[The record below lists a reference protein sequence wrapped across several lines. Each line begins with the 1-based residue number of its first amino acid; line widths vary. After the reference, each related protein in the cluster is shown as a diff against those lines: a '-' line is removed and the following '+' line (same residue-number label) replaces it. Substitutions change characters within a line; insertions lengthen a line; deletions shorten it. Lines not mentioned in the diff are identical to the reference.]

1 MPVVGFDLSFRRT
14 LADGEAFGDVGP
26 YEELRGTLRFAV
38 DPLHEANV
46 RITDIELAPRNDQG
60 LVEFSSD
67 VSVILPVDRSR
78 ANGRMMLDVVNRGNR
93 VALPNFNGAGSTSI
107 GPDTPIDAPV
117 NLGNGF
123 LMKEG
128 YTVVACGWQG
138 DTPSHP
144 ALITMDGPDAL
155 DSDGNPLTGRV
166 YTQLQ
171 SPEDTPNFLLSDK
184 GHRAY
189 PALDM
194 DEAGAV
200 MEVRDIPDGP
210 AYPVPRD
217 FWRFGR
223 IDENGDYV
231 ADPNYVCSED
241 GFEKGRLYQVVY
253 TTVGAP
259 ILGLSFAA
267 LRDCISWVKHG
278 TESAPTPID
287 GIEYAYSYGRSQT
300 GRYLR
305 TYIYNDLN
313 LDEQGREAMDGI
325 ISNVAGGMRG
335 EFNQR
340 FGQNSKDRNN
350 MLSQLF
356 PFAPVTQ
363 TDTEIEET
371 GSLQGRFD
379 ERGSSVRVMYTNT
392 SAEYHRADAS
402 LLHTDPDGK
411 TDIDLGPNARVYHFA
426 GTEHGLGIWPP
437 TDTTTFVEG
446 LSKTQNLRGVVN
458 YAPLLRACL
467 VNLNRWVSQGVE
479 PPHSSHPRLDDGTAM
494 PPSALRPFFDRVP
507 GANYPAHHALP
518 HRRDYAPVDGTEY
531 PTVLPPR
538 TGGNY
543 GGLVSAVD
551 ESGNELG
558 GIRLPEISVPLASH
572 TGWTL
577 RHGDIGGET
586 QLLMFAGGTI
596 PLALT
601 ASERGASGDPRL
613 SIAERYASKDD
624 YLSRIRGAAE
634 SLVQEGRLLEQDI
647 EVCLEQADKYWS
659 YFTDGSASGSIR

>member
-1 MPVVGFDLSFRRT
+1 M
-14 LADGEAFGDVGP
+14 E
-26 YEELRGTLRFAV
+26 
-38 DPLHEANV
+38 
-46 RITDIELAPRNDQG
+46 
-60 LVEFSSD
+60 
-67 VSVILPVDRSR
+67 
-78 ANGRMMLDVVNRGNR
+78 
-93 VALPNFNGAGSTSI
+93 
-107 GPDTPIDAPV
+107 
-117 NLGNGF
+117 
-123 LMKEG
+123 
-128 YTVVACGWQG
+128 
-138 DTPSHP
+138 
-144 ALITMDGPDAL
+144 GPDAL
-155 DSDGNPLTGRV
+155 DSEGSPLTGRV

-171 SPEDTPNFLLSDK
+171 SSADTPNFLLSDK

-189 PALDM
+189 PAFDM
-194 DEAGAV
+194 DEAGASMV
-200 MEVRDIPDGP
+200 VRDIPDGP
-210 AYPVPRD
+210 AYPVPRE

-223 IDENGDYV
+223 IDDNGGYV
-231 ADPNYVCSED
+231 PDPDYVCSEE
-241 GFEKGRLYQVVY
+241 GFKRGRLYQIVY
-253 TTVGAP
+253 TTVGVP

-267 LRDCISWVKHG
+267 LRDCVSWVKHG
-278 TESAPTPID
+278 TELVSTPID
-287 GIEYAYSYGRSQT
+287 GIEHAYAYGRSQT

-305 TYIYNDLN
+305 TYIYNDIN

-371 GSLQGRFD
+371 GSLQGLFY

-402 LLHTDPDGK
+402 LLHTDPDGR
-411 TDIDLGPNARVYHFA
+411 TDIDSGPNARVYHFA

-437 TDTTTFVEG
+437 TDTVDFVEG

-467 VNLNRWVSQGVE
+467 VNLDRWVSEGVE
-479 PPHSSHPRLDDGTAM
+479 PPPSSHPRLDDGTAI
-494 PPSALRPFFDRVP
+494 PPSALKPFFDRVP
-507 GANYPAHHALP
+507 GANYPAHHAAP
-518 HRRDYAPVDGTEY
+518 HRRDYAPAEGTEY
-531 PTVLPPR
+531 PTSLPPR
-538 TGGNY
+538 IGGRY

-572 TGWTL
+572 TGWSL
-577 RHGDIGGET
+577 RHRDIGGET

-601 ASERGASGDPRL
+601 ASQRAASGDPRM
-613 SIAERYASKDD
+613 SIAERYTSKDD
-624 YLSRIRGAAE
+624 YTSRIRGAAE
-634 SLVQEGRLLEQDI
+634 ALAQEGYLLENDI
-647 EVCLEQADKYWS
+647 EACLEQADKFWS
-659 YFTDGSASGSIR
+659 YFFEGYASGPSR

>member
-1 MPVVGFDLSFRRT
+1 
-14 LADGEAFGDVGP
+14 
-26 YEELRGTLRFAV
+26 
-38 DPLHEANV
+38 
-46 RITDIELAPRNDQG
+46 
-60 LVEFSSD
+60 
-67 VSVILPVDRSR
+67 VSIILPVDRSQ
-78 ANGRMMLDVVNRGNR
+78 ANGRMVLDVVNRGNR
-93 VALPNFNGAGSTSI
+93 VALPNFNGAGTASI
-107 GPDTPIDAPV
+107 GQDTPIDAPV

-128 YTVVACGWQG
+128 YTVVACGWQS
-138 DTPSHP
+138 DTPDYA
-144 ALITMDGPDAL
+144 ALVTMSGPDAQ
-155 DSDGNPLTGRV
+155 DSEGEPLTGRV

-171 SPEDTPNFLLSDK
+171 SSEDTPNFLLSDK
-184 GHRAY
+184 GYRTY
-189 PALDM
+189 PAFDM
-194 DEAGAV
+194 DEASAV
-200 MEVRDIPDGP
+200 MEVRDILDGP
-210 AYPVPRD
+210 AYPVPRG
-217 FWRFGR
+217 FWRFGK
-223 IDENGDYV
+223 IDDNGDYV
-231 ADPNYVCSED
+231 ADPNYVCSEE
-241 GFEKGRLYQVVY
+241 GFDKGRLYQVVY
-253 TTVGAP
+253 TTIGAP

-278 TESAPTPID
+278 TESTPTPVD
-287 GIEYAYSYGRSQT
+287 GIEYAYGRSQT

-305 TYIYNDLN
+305 TYIYNGLN
-313 LDEQGREAMDGI
+313 LDERGREAMDGI

-411 TDIDLGPNARVYHFA
+411 FDIDDGANSRVYHFA

-437 TDTTTFVEG
+437 TDTADFVEG

-467 VNLNRWVSQGVE
+467 VNLDRWVSE
-479 PPHSSHPRLDDGTAM
+479 NITPPPSSHPRLDDGTAM
-494 PPSALRPFFDRVP
+494 PPSALKPFFDRVP
-507 GANYPAHHALP
+507 GANYPNHHAIP
-518 HRRDYAPVDGTEY
+518 HRRDYAPAEGTEH
-531 PTVLPPR
+531 PNSLPPR
-538 TGGNY
+538 MGGRY

-551 ESGNELG
+551 ESGNELS

-572 TGWTL
+572 TGWSL
-577 RHGDIGGET
+577 RHHDIGGET

-596 PLALT
+596 PLPLT
-601 ASERGASGDPRL
+601 ASQRSASGDPRL

-624 YLSRIRGAAE
+624 YISRIQEAARA
-634 SLVQEGRLLEQDI
+634 LVQEGYLLEDDV
-647 EVCLEQADKYWS
+647 EVCLEQADKFWS
-659 YFTDGSASGSIR
+659 YFCEGDASSHSQ